1 MANRE
6 RYSPKTQTETE
17 TFPFENA
24 EEAWFWFIQAMQAR
38 AEGARFTQGLSLYP
52 RPCEPM
58 DILKL
63 VERLHRQRRL
73 LMDHVLVLRHYG
85 KRLLPPDPYRAK
97 EMRAHKLWH
106 EALDRLEPVLINKGI
121 IREQRELFLEA
132 AE

>member
-6 RYSPKTQTETE
+6 HHTPKHQIDKEV
-17 TFPFENA
+17 FPFESA
-24 EEAWFWFIQAMQAR
+24 EESWFWFIQAMQAR
-38 AEGARFTQGLSLYP
+38 AEGARFTQGLALYP

-73 LMDHVLVLRHYG
+73 LMDHILVLRHYG
-85 KRLLPPDPYRAK
+85 KRLMPPDPYRAR
-97 EMRAHKLWH
+97 EMRAHTLWH
-106 EALDRLEPVLINKGI
+106 EALDRLEPILLKKGI
-121 IREQRELFLEA
+121 IKQQHTLFMEA

>member
-1 MANRE
+1 MANRD
-6 RYSPKTQTETE
+6 RFTQKQQAEIE
-17 TFPFENA
+17 VFPFENA

-38 AEGARFTQGLSLYP
+38 AEGARFTQGLALYP
-52 RPCEPM
+52 RPCEPI

-85 KRLLPPDPYRAK
+85 TRLLPPDPYRAK
-97 EMRAHKLWH
+97 EMRAHTLWH
-106 EALDRLEPVLINKGI
+106 EALGRLEPLLIKKGI
-121 IREQRELFLEA
+121 IREQRELFMEA